1 VGSIAFGINTAIAF
15 GASEAIDPAP
25 INHTARKIMKPLKD
39 KTAEVHQQQVIH
51 SYTRQEAIENG
62 EQILASGE
70 LANIARSI
78 GYKYPVYMTRGVFEL
93 VEKAVNNQKH
103 CNDWNG
109 VFSDLMTMSRHCA
122 RVISPS
128 CNQFVCIITGTGRVK
143 KHTFYLEVGAM
154 DINDPE
160 PVMTLMLP
168 DDR

>member
-1 VGSIAFGINTAIAF
+1 
-15 GASEAIDPAP
+15 
-25 INHTARKIMKPLKD
+25 MKLLKD

-51 SYTRQEAIENG
+51 SYTRQEAIEDG

-93 VEKAVNNQKH
+93 IEKAVNNQKH

-109 VFSDLMTMSRHCA
+109 VFNDLMTMSRHCA
-122 RVISPS
+122 IAISPS

-143 KHTFYLEVGAM
+143 QHTFYLEVGAM
-154 DINDPE
+154 DINDPA